1 MGQPLLARKQAQFL
15 QSKGKTTIFRGGIG
29 CGKTR
34 VLCMRGMLSALNRRD
49 FCLVSFSYPTLR
61 DVCWP
66 LMVEVCDACGVPC
79 VPKVSDMIFQINGH
93 PLLMRSGDK
102 PDSLRGLNLH
112 DFGIDE
118 AREFKDRALFDI
130 MIGRMRKSADG
141 QAFIVTSAKGKNW
154 TWELEQKEGS
164 ETVIMKTE
172 ENPFLPREY
181 IEYLKAQYTP
191 QFWRQEGEADIVEF
205 GAGIISPE
213 WFRRI
218 APYRPDDGVRFW
230 DLAVTTS
237 NYSDYSAGALTRFA
251 GDDFHIL
258 DMVRGKWSFPELRA
272 RIIQTAIEDGPG
284 VVIGLEE
291 AGQQRGFI
299 DDLTACPDLRPF
311 TIRTF
316 SPAKHGDKLNR
327 AMPWAS
333 RAQLGRVFICLGKWN
348 EAFLS
353 ECADFTA
360 DDSHRNDDQ
369 IDAVSGG
376 YHLGQ
381 NASTLEVGSHYI

>member
-1 MGQPLLARKQAQFL
+1 MALQLATKQARFL
-15 QSKGKTTIFRGGIG
+15 QTKSKAVVFRGGIG

-34 VLCMRGMLSALNRRD
+34 VLCLRGMVAALNRRD

-66 LMVEVCDACGVPC
+66 LMREVCRAADVPYYE
-79 VPKVSDMIFQINGH
+79 KTSEMIFMVNGH

-118 AREFKDRALFDI
+118 AREFKDNALFNI
-130 MIGRMRKSADG
+130 MIGRMRNSADG
-141 QAFIVTSAKGKNW
+141 QAFITTSAKGKNW
-154 TWELEQKEGS
+154 TWELEQATDT
-164 ETVIMKTE
+164 ETIVMTTE

-181 IEYLKAQYTP
+181 ISYLKAQYTP
-191 QFWRQEGEADIVEF
+191 QFWRQEGMAEIVEF

-218 APYRPDDGVRFW
+218 APYKPNSGIRFW

-237 NYSDYSAGALTRFA
+237 TYSDFSAGALTRFER
-251 GDDFHIL
+251 DDFHVC
-258 DMVRGKWSFPELRA
+258 DMVRGKWQFPELRQ

-284 VVIGLEE
+284 ITIGVEE

-299 DDLTACPDLRPF
+299 DDLASCRELRPY
-311 TIRTF
+311 TIRRF
-316 SPAKHGDKLNR
+316 PVAKHGDKVNR

-333 RAQLGRVFICLGKWN
+333 RAQLGRVAICQGKWN
-348 EAFLS
+348 DAFLS
-353 ECADFTA
+353 ECADFSPNDT
-360 DDSHRNDDQ
+360 HRHDDQ
-369 IDAVSGG
+369 VDAVSGG
-376 YHLGQ
+376 YHLAQ
-381 NASTLEVGSHYI
+381 NQSTLETGNHFI